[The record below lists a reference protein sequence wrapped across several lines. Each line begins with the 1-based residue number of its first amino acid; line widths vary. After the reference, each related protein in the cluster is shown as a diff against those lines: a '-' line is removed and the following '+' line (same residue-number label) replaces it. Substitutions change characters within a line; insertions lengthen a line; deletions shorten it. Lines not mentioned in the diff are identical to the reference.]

1 MGEAAKIMLV
11 DDDQGFLT
19 LLAMRLTSEGFQ
31 VTTASSGPECLTKL
45 ETQVPDVMI
54 SDLRMDAMDG
64 LELYSKVH
72 RLVPYLPVIL
82 ITAHGSIADA
92 VHATQQG
99 VFSFLPKPI
108 DRQQLLDLIN
118 KALEQRGHTSSQN
131 DNLEMITRNPKM
143 LELFEQLKMVAP
155 SEASVLIT
163 GESGTGKELFA
174 HSMHKSSPRKDKPF
188 IAINCGAIPGDLL
201 ESELFGH
208 VKGAF
213 TGAMKEHNGL
223 IQAAQGGT
231 LFLDEIGDMPLSL
244 QVKLL
249 RVLEEKRVR
258 PVGSTTSIPI
268 DVRIISATHRDLP
281 KMILDKYFR
290 EDLYYRLN
298 VIHFRLPPLR
308 ERREDIALLAES
320 FLTEIAERQKPTVRA
335 FAPGALEALTA
346 ADWPGNIRQ
355 LYNAVEKMVILSPS
369 PIISAAHVRWSL
381 GQSDDGGLPSLAEA
395 KNQFERDYLIEA
407 LKMTH
412 GNVSKAARAAKRNRT
427 DFYKLMARHN
437 LNATMFK
444 SQKALPSELAEH

>member
-1 MGEAAKIMLV
+1 MAEAAKIMLV

-31 VTTASSGPECLTKL
+31 VTTASSGAECLQKL
-45 ETQVPDVMI
+45 ETTVPDVMI

-64 LELYSKVH
+64 LELYSKAH
-72 RLVPYLPVIL
+72 RMMPYLPVIL

-92 VHATQQG
+92 VTATQQG

-108 DRQQLLDLIN
+108 DRQQLLDLIHR
-118 KALEQRGHTSSQN
+118 ALQQRGHNSTQHDDLSI
-131 DNLEMITRNPKM
+131 ITRNPKM
-143 LELFEQLKMVAP
+143 LELFEQLRMVAP

-174 HSMHKSSPRKDKPF
+174 HSLHRASNRKDKPF
-188 IAINCGAIPGDLL
+188 IPINCGAIPADLL

-213 TGAMKEHNGL
+213 TGANKDHLGL
-223 IQAAQGGT
+223 LQAAQGGT

-258 PVGSTTSIPI
+258 PVGSTASIPI

-281 KMILDKYFR
+281 KMIFDKYFR

-308 ERREDIALLAES
+308 ERREDIALLAEA
-320 FLTEIAERQKPTVRA
+320 FLTEIAARQKPAVRA
-335 FAPGALEALTA
+335 FAPGALEVLTA
-346 ADWPGNIRQ
+346 TDWPGNIRQ

-381 GQSDDGGLPSLAEA
+381 GQVDDGGLPSLAEA

-444 SQKALPSELAEH
+444 AQKQLAD